1 MFSIPKVLETILYNI
16 NLHEQLREVVI
27 EECKCFEENRL
38 DCLAEKNRDRVK
50 LEKEIENTNNVIV
63 TMFSKFNV
71 VKNVDEKSVE
81 EVKQLMD
88 KLRDSIKY
96 TMTIVEETVT
106 NIKNKKDETFK
117 QLKTLKKGKKA
128 INSYA
133 VYETI

>member
-63 TMFSKFNV
+63 TMLSKFNV

-133 VYETI
+133 IYETI

>member
-16 NLHEQLREVVI
+16 NLHEQLREIVI

-63 TMFSKFNV
+63 TMLPKFNV
-71 VKNVDEKSVE
+71 VKNVDAESVE

-96 TMTIVEETVT
+96 TMNIVEETVT
-106 NIKNKKDETFK
+106 NIKSKKDKTFK

-133 VYETI
+133 IYETI